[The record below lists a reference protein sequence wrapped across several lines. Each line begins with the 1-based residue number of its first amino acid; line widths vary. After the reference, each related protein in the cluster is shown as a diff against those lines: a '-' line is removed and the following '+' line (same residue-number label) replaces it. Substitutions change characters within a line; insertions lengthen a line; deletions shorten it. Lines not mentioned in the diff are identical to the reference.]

1 VSATYP
7 IFLRKVVIDDSNHTI
22 RMVENGTTE
31 DVTIAN
37 GTYYLGCASA
47 DGTSLESVLV
57 TALNSHVAGTNTYAV
72 TTAWSADPTADQV
85 VVTIA
90 RATGTNTF
98 QLVFSHANNTF
109 DETIL
114 GFAPGVDTSATNAAK
129 ASTNSPTACWVADQ
143 PNRDNIVEI
152 EQEVT
157 VPRTVAGGARSIQHG
172 GPYLSRTF
180 EFRFISEARAVNGAN
195 YGENVRTNASM
206 AMFIN
211 RCAGGGEFLVY
222 EPTINSGLTL
232 NEPNSVESLDTP
244 ARTYMFSEET
254 TQSFRPRR
262 LEPGV
267 ALYDFDVRILRAVA
281 PI

>member
-1 VSATYP
+1 MSVAYP
-7 IFLRKVVIDDSNHTI
+7 IFLRKIVIDDSNHTI
-22 RMVENGTTE
+22 RMVESGTTE

-57 TALNSHVAGTNTYAV
+57 TALNSHVVGTNTYAV
-72 TTAWSADPTADQV
+72 TTAWSADPTAD
-85 VVTIA
+85 
-90 RATGTNTF
+90 

-114 GFAPGVDTSATNAAK
+114 GFAPGVDTSSTNAAK
-129 ASTNSPTACWVADQ
+129 VSTNSPTACWVADQ
-143 PNRDNIVEI
+143 PHRDLIVEI

-180 EFRFISEARAVNGAN
+180 EFRFISEARAVNAAN

-211 RCAGGGEFLVY
+211 RCAGGGEFLIY
-222 EPTINSGLTL
+222 EPTITSGLTL
-232 NEPNSVESLDTP
+232 NEPSSVESLDTP
-244 ARTYMFSEET
+244 ARTYVFSEET
-254 TQSFRPRR
+254 AQSFRPRR
-262 LEPGV
+262 IEPGL
-267 ALYDFDVRILRAVA
+267 ALYDFDVRILRATA
-281 PI
+281 PT